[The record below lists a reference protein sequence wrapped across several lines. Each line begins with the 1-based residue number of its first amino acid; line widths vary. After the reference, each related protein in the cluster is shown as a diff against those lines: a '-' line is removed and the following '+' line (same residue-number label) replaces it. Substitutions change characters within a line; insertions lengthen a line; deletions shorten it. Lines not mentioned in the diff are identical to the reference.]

1 MTLDAA
7 IAPSPRLPTDAQ
19 SILELAARSLFD
31 VFANASEGML
41 LVDRSGRVV
50 WINDQYRRFLPA
62 LGFARE
68 ADFVGQPVSSVVENT
83 LMHQVLETGKPIL
96 IDLLTNR
103 AGNFVVSRFPL
114 RDEAGQVI
122 GALGVV
128 LFEQPQT
135 HLQPLLAKFAVLQR
149 ELDDARQALAAQQRR
164 GEGARRAKHS
174 LASFIGTSASAVQ
187 VKRQALRAAQS
198 NSPVLLLGETGTGKE
213 LLAHAIH
220 AASRR
225 AHGPFVGVNIAAVPD
240 TLMEAEFFGVAS
252 GAYTGAD
259 RKGRDGKF
267 RLADGGTLFLDEI
280 GDMPLHLQAKLLR
293 ALQEGEIEPL
303 GSNRLVSVDVRIV
316 AATSRDLPALVA
328 RGTFREDLY
337 YRLNALPVR
346 VPALRERADDIPAL
360 LEVLGEDLA
369 LRNGLLPPE
378 LAPEAVQLLGAQP
391 WRGNVRELRNVLE
404 QLLMRSETG
413 QVDADLTAQVLRDAG
428 LTVVT
433 QPALMAQAPSP
444 SAPSGLASAQL
455 CADRGRAPAQPDPDS
470 AVVDDLLRPLWQQVA
485 ELERAA
491 IARALQ
497 TTGGNKLA
505 AARLLGISRAKLY
518 AADLS

>member
-1 MTLDAA
+1 MNALVPAA
-7 IAPSPRLPTDAQ
+7 TPATTPATHLPTDAQ

-31 VFANASEGML
+31 VFAHASEGML

-50 WINDQYRRFLPA
+50 WINDQYRRYLPA

-68 ADFVGQPVSSVVENT
+68 ADFVGQPVASVVENT
-83 LMHQVLETGKPIL
+83 LMNQVLETGKPIL

-103 AGNFVVSRFPL
+103 AGTFVVSRLPL
-114 RDEAGQVI
+114 RDAQGQVI

-135 HLQPLLAKFAVLQR
+135 NLQPLLAKFALLQR
-149 ELDDARQALAAQQRR
+149 ELDEARRALALQQRR
-164 GEGARRAKHS
+164 SDGSRRAKHS
-174 LASFIGTSASAVQ
+174 LASFIGTSARAVQ
-187 VKRQALRAAQS
+187 VKRQARRAAQS

-220 AASRR
+220 AASPR
-225 AHGPFVGVNIAAVPD
+225 ADAAFVSVNIAAVPD
-240 TLMEAEFFGVAS
+240 TLLEAEFFGVAP
-252 GAYTGAD
+252 GAYTGAE

-328 RGTFREDLY
+328 RGAFREDLY

-360 LEVLGEDLA
+360 LEVLGEELA

-378 LAPEAVQLLGAQP
+378 LEPAAVQLLVAQP

-404 QLLMRSETG
+404 QLLMRCETG
-413 QVDADLTAQVLRDAG
+413 RIDAALTEQVLHDAG
-428 LTVVT
+428 LPVVA
-433 QPALMAQAPSP
+433 QPLQAQALM
-444 SAPSGLASAQL
+444 GT
-455 CADRGRAPAQPDPDS
+455 DEPA
-470 AVVDDLLRPLWQQVA
+470 ALRPLWQQVA
-485 ELERAA
+485 ELERVA

-497 TTGGNKLA
+497 ASGGNKQA

-518 AADLS
+518 AGLAPALVSDKNTID